1 MCVGEGW
8 VQVLVGDGL
17 LQILMSARKTV
28 ASASTVNVLTL
39 RVVTDATVT
48 LDINSRQMALFASVC
63 L

>member
-1 MCVGEGW
+1 MCVSEGW